1 MNLLPKLFTT
11 NFKLCRS
18 RFSHTKI
25 QNKSNEMT
33 HSFFKQ
39 NHVLEIK
46 FWWSICKIKILN
58 MFFYISLFNSCKKL
72 ILNSRF
78 NLITERNFKFNI
90 KVFIVILNV
99 KICDNSVV
107 ERKIPL
113 QISSIRLPTAVR
125 WNITALEIQLLFIVG
140 KYVIASFLNHIDFQF
155 SFHQTD
161 DHRPYYYFLS
171 IFS

>member
-1 MNLLPKLFTT
+1 M
-11 NFKLCRS
+11 
-18 RFSHTKI
+18 
-25 QNKSNEMT
+25 
-33 HSFFKQ
+33 
-39 NHVLEIK
+39 EIK

-140 KYVIASFLNHIDFQF
+140 KYVIRIIFKSHWFPVFFPSNWRSSPILLFSLYIQLNIIFFPRYTAQN
-155 SFHQTD
+155 
-161 DHRPYYYFLS
+161 S
-171 IFS
+171 ICR

>member
-1 MNLLPKLFTT
+1 
-11 NFKLCRS
+11 
-18 RFSHTKI
+18 
-25 QNKSNEMT
+25 
-33 HSFFKQ
+33 
-39 NHVLEIK
+39 
-46 FWWSICKIKILN
+46 

-125 WNITALEIQLLFIVG
+125 
-140 KYVIASFLNHIDFQF
+140 
-155 SFHQTD
+155 
-161 DHRPYYYFLS
+161 
-171 IFS
+171 

>member
-1 MNLLPKLFTT
+1 
-11 NFKLCRS
+11 
-18 RFSHTKI
+18 
-25 QNKSNEMT
+25 MT
-33 HSFFKQ
+33 HSFFEQ

-58 MFFYISLFNSCKKL
+58 MFFYILLFNSCKKL

-140 KYVIASFLNHIDFQF
+140 KYVIRIIFKSHWFPVFFPSNWRSSPILLFSLYIQLNIIF
-155 SFHQTD
+155 FHGTLHKILFVD
-161 DHRPYYYFLS
+161 NTFKKY
-171 IFS
+171 I